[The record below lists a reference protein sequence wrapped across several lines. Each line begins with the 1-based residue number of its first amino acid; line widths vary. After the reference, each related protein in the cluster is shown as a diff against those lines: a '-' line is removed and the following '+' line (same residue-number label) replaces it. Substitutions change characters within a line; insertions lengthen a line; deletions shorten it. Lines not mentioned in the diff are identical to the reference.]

1 MSRDPAVSL
10 AFAFFQR
17 RWRRS
22 LTGSKGSRR
31 REDELCLLIDRWE
44 RGLHEGEVT
53 PVWAKPVIGKSR
65 PAQLPAGI
73 NRPIDR
79 MAAV

>member
-1 MSRDPAVSL
+1 M
-10 AFAFFQR
+10 
-17 RWRRS
+17 
-22 LTGSKGSRR
+22 
-31 REDELCLLIDRWE
+31 CLLIDRWE